1 MARPQPGPHMRR
13 REFLGMVGGVA
24 ASAWPLAARAQ
35 QKAMPVIGYF
45 SSRSSQSE
53 APLLPAF
60 RKGLAEAG
68 YEIGRNVAIEFRHSD
83 GQDARLPELAADL
96 VRRNVSVLVATDRP
110 SALAAAAATTTLP
123 VVFLTGLDPVG
134 QGLAASFSRPD
145 RNLTGINVFTVELG
159 PKRFELLREMVPNAA
174 EMAFIVNPRSAA
186 AAYQVGELTAAA
198 KASGQGIVVV
208 NVGAEPEVNPAFE
221 TIAKRKVGA
230 VLYSAN
236 LFYQVVLDRLVALA
250 ARHAVPAMYEWRE
263 FVEAGGLMSYS
274 VSRPEAW
281 HQVGLYT
288 GQVLQGIRPADLP
301 IVQSTKFEL
310 VINLKT
316 AKTLGLAVPPALL
329 ARADEVIE

>member
-1 MARPQPGPHMRR
+1 
-13 REFLGMVGGVA
+13 
-24 ASAWPLAARAQ
+24 
-35 QKAMPVIGYF
+35 MPVIGYF

-60 RKGLAEAG
+60 RKGLGEAG
-68 YEIGRNVAIEFRHSD
+68 YVIGQNVAIEFRHSD
-83 GQDARLPELAADL
+83 GQDARLPALAADL
-96 VRRNVSVLVATDRP
+96 VGRNVSVLVATDRP
-110 SALAAAAATTTLP
+110 SSLAAAAATTSVP
-123 VVFLTGLDPVG
+123 VVFLTGRDPVG

-174 EMAFIVNPRSAA
+174 EIAFIVNPRSAVGG
-186 AAYQVGELTAAA
+186 YQVSELTAAA
-198 KASGQGIVVV
+198 EASGQRIVVL
-208 NVGAEPEVNPAFE
+208 NVGAESEVNPAFE

-236 LFYQVVLDRLVALA
+236 LFYQVVLDQLVALA

-263 FVEAGGLMSYS
+263 FVAAGGLMSYS
-274 VSRPEAW
+274 VSRAEAW

-288 GQVLQGIRPADLP
+288 GRVLQGARPADLP
-301 IVQSTKFEL
+301 IVQSTRFEL
-310 VINLKT
+310 AINLKT
-316 AKTLGLAVPPALL
+316 AKALNLTVPPGLL